1 MKFTYFNQGTAFQ
14 FNPTKTIN
22 IPNSGSITS
31 LDYYRNLVKDAK
43 SPAVFI
49 LNEKGKVI
57 AK

>member
-1 MKFTYFNQGTAFQ
+1 MKFTYFNQGTACQ
-14 FNPTKTIN
+14 FNPDKTIH
-22 IPNSGSITS
+22 IPNTGSITS
-31 LDYYRNLVKDAK
+31 LDYYKNLVKDAK